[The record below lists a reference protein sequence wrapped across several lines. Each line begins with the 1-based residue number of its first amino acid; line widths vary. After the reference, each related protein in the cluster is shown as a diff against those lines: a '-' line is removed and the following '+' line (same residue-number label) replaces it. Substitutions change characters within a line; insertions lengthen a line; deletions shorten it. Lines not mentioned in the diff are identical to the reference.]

1 MKKREKHAVGPAKT
15 NYVRGIADRN
25 PRLGRPCDHVVLLP
39 NGPVTAEI
47 DEHRGKEFEGEA
59 VRVLVEPIAAQAFD
73 SDQLE
78 GRPAIR
84 VVPLRFRF
92 LSTRGEPTRAFES
105 LPVSLARPSVP

>member
-25 PRLGRPCDHVVLLP
+25 PRLGRPCDHVVLLS

-59 VRVLVEPIAAQAFD
+59 VCVLVEPIAAHAFD
-73 SDQLE
+73 SAQLE
-78 GRPAIR
+78 RRPAIR

-92 LSTRGEPTRAFES
+92 LSCRAEPTGAFE
-105 LPVSLARPSVP
+105 